1 MTMRR
6 PSWLRRSAWLAAT
19 AVLLVQGFAWLLE
32 HGWLHAPLERRLA
45 TAFGRPV
52 AVQSFSVSLLGGL
65 RLEAN
70 QVTVGEDPAFG
81 LEHFLRAEQLT
92 AGLRWTALLT
102 GRLEFDTLAL
112 KRPSLNLVRNPDGR
126 WNLENWLPP
135 AAGGRA
141 TPRFSR
147 LAVEKGRINFKRGA
161 DKLSVALRDVN
172 GSVRTSADG
181 RWPVELTAELFRA
194 GVVLQQPGTLRLRGL
209 FSSASAR
216 LQPIAVEL
224 RWHEASLADALR
236 FVAGHD
242 FGVRGSVAADLRAGS
257 ERDAPGWTLRLSARL
272 RSVHRWDLPPRAGD
286 PALDLSAEALW
297 LPAASRLDVSRLR
310 LEAPQSNLF
319 GAGWLQWAA
328 PAGSEFRLDSEGLSL
343 NDLLAWVRAFRPG
356 VDEAAVLE
364 GTATARFHLRG
375 WPPRIVQGELA
386 TAGARL
392 RASKLSQPLGLA
404 AATVQFAPDRI
415 ELRPTQLSLPREGA
429 RLRLAGAA
437 VRSAR
442 SGWQIDL
449 RLSGALA
456 RSEEWLP
463 AADALGW
470 GLAGWWSRV
479 FHPRGAAWVHLLWRG
494 TPSALAA
501 LPAGTIELS
510 GLALQPEWINQP
522 VVVERGRIDLQPT
535 AGAVR
540 VHVAAAQALGTSW
553 SGTLTRV
560 AAGPWHFSLQA
571 HRLDAVELDR
581 WLGPRARR
589 GLLARM
595 LPALGRGR
603 LSEAAAWL
611 AGLRATGEL
620 RANALQL
627 APLELENLVARME
640 IEPAPRT
647 LRLADARAHFAGGRV
662 RGRMEAVFDGE
673 PVYRV
678 EAEFAEVDLRRLADL
693 SPALREKF
701 RGQAEGRLTLQ
712 ARGVGREALLDSLRG
727 RGEVRVADAVIALL
741 DLRNTL
747 LRGEPIAGTTRL
759 PHAEGAVRLHGRR
772 VELEDFRASSPRGEY
787 QIAGSVDFTRQAEL
801 RIEWLGEPWLAH
813 AAAPADA
820 ETLGPQPA
828 GPRRRLRLFGPLE
841 APRIAVV
848 AAEPPPPER

>member
-1 MTMRR
+1 MHR
-6 PSWLRRSAWLAAT
+6 PSWLRRSAWLAAA

-32 HGWLHAPLERRLA
+32 HGWLHAPLEHRLA
-45 TAFGRPV
+45 AAFGRPV
-52 AVQSFSVSLLGGL
+52 TVQSFSVSLLGGL

-81 LEHFLRAEQLT
+81 HEHFLRAEQLT
-92 AGLRWTALLT
+92 AGLRWTALLA

-112 KRPSLNLVRNPDGR
+112 KRPSLNLVRTPDGR
-126 WNLENWLPP
+126 WNLESWLPL
-135 AAGGRA
+135 AASRRA

-161 DKLSVALRDVN
+161 DKLSVALRNVN
-172 GSVRTSADG
+172 GSVRTPGDG
-181 RWPVELTAELFRA
+181 RWRVELEAELFRA

-209 FSSASAR
+209 VSSASAR
-216 LQPIAVEL
+216 LQPATVEL
-224 RWHEASLADALR
+224 EWREASLADALR
-236 FVAGHD
+236 FVAGQD
-242 FGVRGSVAADLRAGS
+242 FGVRGSLEADLHAAS
-257 ERDAPGWTLRLSARL
+257 ERDAPGWALRLSARL
-272 RSVHRWDLPPRAGD
+272 RSLHRWDLPPRAGD
-286 PALDLSAEALW
+286 PALDLSADALW

-310 LEAPQSNLF
+310 LEAQQSNLF

-328 PAGSEFRLDSEGLSL
+328 PVGSEFRLDSDGVSL

-364 GTATARFHLRG
+364 GAATARLHLQG
-375 WPPRIVQGELA
+375 WPPRIVRGEL
-386 TAGARL
+386 TTESARL
-392 RASKLSQPLGLA
+392 RAPKLPQPLGLA

-449 RLSGALA
+449 RLSGVLA

-479 FHPRGAAWVHLLWRG
+479 FQPRGAARINLRWRG

-501 LPAGTIELS
+501 LPVGSIELT

-540 VHVAAAQALGTSW
+540 VHIAAARAIGTSW

-571 HRLDAVELDR
+571 RRLDTVELDR

-589 GLLARM
+589 GLLQRM
-595 LPALGRGR
+595 LPARGRGR
-603 LSEAAAWL
+603 RSEAAEWL

-620 RANALQL
+620 RANALRI

-647 LRLADARAHFAGGRV
+647 LRLAEAHAQFVGGRV
-662 RGRMEAVFDGE
+662 RGRMEAGFEGE
-673 PVYRV
+673 PAYRV
-678 EAEFAEVDLRRLADL
+678 EAEFAEVDLRRLANL

-701 RGQAEGRLTLQ
+701 HGQAEGILTLQ

-727 RGEVRVADAVIALL
+727 SGEVRIADAVIALL
-741 DLRNTL
+741 DLRSTL
-747 LRGEPIAGTTRL
+747 LRGALIAGTTRL
-759 PHAEGAVRLHGRR
+759 LHAEGTVRLHGRR

-787 QIAGSVDFTRQAEL
+787 QIAGSVDFARQADL

-813 AAAPADA
+813 AAAPDDA
-820 ETLGPQPA
+820 ETLAPQPT

-848 AAEPPPPER
+848 AAEPSPQR